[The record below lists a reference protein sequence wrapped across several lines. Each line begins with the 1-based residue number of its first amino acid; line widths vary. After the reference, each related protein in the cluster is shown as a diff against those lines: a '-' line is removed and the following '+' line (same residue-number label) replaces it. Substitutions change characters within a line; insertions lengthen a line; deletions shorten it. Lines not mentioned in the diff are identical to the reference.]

1 MLTLLC
7 RVCGFVQYLC
17 NMTYTVTQS
26 FTLLKLAVV
35 IVIII
40 IITRTLRERK
50 PPPTPKF
57 HVKVIRDLHP
67 DFQIN
72 LDLDV
77 CWICPKMLWMHYL
90 VGVSHFAKCGTNRLL
105 IIWIMPTHHLHLD
118 DLVDVAILLLRVIVL
133 VSLLPNDVMSN
144 P

>member
-90 VGVSHFAKCGTNRLL
+90 VGVSHFAKYST
-105 IIWIMPTHHLHLD
+105 I
-118 DLVDVAILLLRVIVL
+118 RVEYEKC
-133 VSLLPNDVMSN
+133 
-144 P
+144 